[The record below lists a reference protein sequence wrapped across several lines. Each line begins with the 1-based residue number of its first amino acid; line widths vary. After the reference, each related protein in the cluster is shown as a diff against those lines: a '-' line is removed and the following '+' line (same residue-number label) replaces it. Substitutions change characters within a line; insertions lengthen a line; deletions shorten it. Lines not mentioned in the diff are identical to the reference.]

1 MIDIKVPELPE
12 SVDEATL
19 LAWDKQDGEFVE
31 ADEKIAEVETDK
43 VVLEVFATSGGVLN
57 ILVKEGSVLKRGDLV
72 ARIDSNGEAGA
83 ARAAPVE
90 DEAEERPG
98 SKSLPVEDGE
108 GADGLS
114 PSVRRLLTENGL
126 SADGVTGTGRGG
138 RITKKDVKS
147 AIGAKSDPD
156 SSSPPPAS
164 PVSRLKVNEAD
175 VRRVPMSQIRRRIAT
190 RLKEVQNTAVILTT
204 FNEVNMK
211 PVMDLR
217 ARYKD
222 SFMSEHGVKLGFM
235 SFFVKAA
242 VEALKKYPDV
252 NAMLDEQEIIYN
264 GRFHIGIAVD
274 SPRGLVVPVVR
285 DADTMSFAGIEKE
298 IRDLAGRAQE
308 AKLSY
313 EELVGGTFTITNGG
327 VFGSMLS
334 TPILNAPQSAIL
346 GMHTIQPRAV
356 VEDGEIVA
364 RPMMYLALSYDHRIV
379 DGRTAVQFLV
389 SIKEALEDPSQ
400 ILLEI

>member
-19 LAWDKQDGEFVE
+19 LTWDKQDGEFVE

-57 ILVKEGSVLKRGDLV
+57 ILMKEGSILKRGDLV
-72 ARIDSNGEAGA
+72 ARIDSNGEAGSA
-83 ARAAPVE
+83 KVAPVE
-90 DEAEERPG
+90 DEATESPA
-98 SKSLPVEDGE
+98 SNSLPADDDED
-108 GADGLS
+108 ADGLS

-147 AIGAKSDPD
+147 AMGVKSDPA
-156 SSSPPPAS
+156 SLPPPPAS
-164 PVSRLKVNEAD
+164 PDSTLQVNEAD
-175 VRRVPMSQIRRRIAT
+175 VRRVPMSQIRRRIAM
-190 RLKEVQNTAVILTT
+190 RLKEVQNTAAILTT

-211 PVMDLR
+211 PIMDLR

-222 SFMSEHGVKLGFM
+222 SFISEHGVKLGFM

-252 NAMLDEQEIIYN
+252 NAMLDDREIIYN

-285 DADTMSFAGIEKE
+285 DADTMSFAGIEKG

-308 AKLSY
+308 SKLSY